1 VRLSGLE
8 EALET
13 VQVGAAAEK
22 LRAEH
27 NGTDGA
33 VAPEENPLSRVI
45 GGFADDPLWDEFI
58 EEMERSRR
66 ELDRQHGLS
75 EPHPS
80 VLENDTV

>member
-1 VRLSGLE
+1 MRLSGLE

-22 LRAEH
+22 LRAEP

-33 VAPEENPLSRVI
+33 VVPEENPLSRVI

-58 EEMERSRR
+58 EAMEESRR
-66 ELDRQHGLS
+66 EIDRQHGLA
-75 EPHPS
+75 
-80 VLENDTV
+80 D